1 MIQPGPGATGATGA
15 TGGKNS
21 MSLGSP
27 PALTPDQTSQIA
39 QQAGPFTSQIAQQPT
54 TPGVSSA
61 ATTGLP
67 DWMKQ
72 GQQQWQQQQTQ
83 LQQLQQQIQ
92 QAQSALGQSG
102 QSGQSVTS
110 PQSLFNQYSQTV
122 SGQPNPGS
130 AYTPNFTT

>member
-102 QSGQSVTS
+102 QSGQSGGGMTALTQGNLPPS
-110 PQSLFNQYSQTV
+110 APFIGGYNQPMMVQ
-122 SGQPNPGS
+122 
-130 AYTPNFTT
+130 